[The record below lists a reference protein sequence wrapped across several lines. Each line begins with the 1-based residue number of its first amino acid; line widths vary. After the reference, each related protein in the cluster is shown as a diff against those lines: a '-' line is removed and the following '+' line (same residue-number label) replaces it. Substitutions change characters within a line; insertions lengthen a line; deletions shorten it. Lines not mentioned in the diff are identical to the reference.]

1 MITLVI
7 PTLNEERGIGPTI
20 EEYRRAV
27 SNLKIIVVDGG
38 STDSTVEIARE
49 YEAEVLSVG
58 ERGKGR
64 AISEALNYLRNGGE
78 DPDYV
83 IFTDGDYTYPADKL
97 PEMIRILDD
106 DERVGAV
113 LGNRLHSLLK
123 CIFSGDIYL
132 MGNLIIRSLYHLW
145 TPIRLQDPLSGL
157 RVVRWEAIKD
167 WQPNARG
174 FEIETEMN
182 LYLISRGWRITEVPI
197 EYRKRLGEKK
207 LKIRDAIPIIKT
219 LRKHSKHL

>member
-1 MITLVI
+1 MIMLVI

-49 YEAEVLSVG
+49 YEAEVLLVG
-58 ERGKGR
+58 EQGKGR
-64 AISEALNYLRNGGE
+64 AISEALNYLRNGRE

-97 PEMIRILDD
+97 PEMIRILDE

-123 CIFSGDIYL
+123 SVFSGDIYL
-132 MGNLIIRSLYHLW
+132 MGNLIIRSLYRLW

-157 RVVRWEAIKD
+157 RVVRWEAIRD
-167 WQPNARG
+167 WRPNARG

-182 LYLISRGWRITEVPI
+182 LYLVSRGWGIAEVPV

-219 LRKHSKHL
+219 LRKHSKRL